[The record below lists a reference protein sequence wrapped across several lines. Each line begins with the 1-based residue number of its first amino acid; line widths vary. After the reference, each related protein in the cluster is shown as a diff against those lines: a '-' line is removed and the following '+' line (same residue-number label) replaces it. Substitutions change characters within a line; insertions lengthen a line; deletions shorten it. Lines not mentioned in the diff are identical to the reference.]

1 MMKGQLSQEFF
12 LSLSAYLIVFVI
24 AVSLAMAQLSN
35 FAQTRDTLAA
45 REVADTLGL
54 AIDNVHLAGENA
66 SYNLTYAK
74 GSANVT
80 VSGRYLSVEAGSS
93 VQDFALLTDRVNATQ
108 INSSEIII
116 RNTGGVILIEEH

>member
-1 MMKGQLSQEFF
+1 MKGQLSQEFF
-12 LSLSAYLIVFVI
+12 LSLSAYLLVFVI

-54 AIDNVHLAGENA
+54 AIDNVHLGGENA
-66 SYNLTYAK
+66 SYNLSYAK

-80 VSGRYLSVEAGSS
+80 VSGRYLLVEVGNS
-93 VQDFALLTDRVNATQ
+93 VQDFALLTGQINTTQ
-108 INSSEIII
+108 INSSEIVI
-116 RNTGGVILIEEH
+116 RNMGGVIGIEEH